1 MTPAALQRLANAK
14 FRFTYGSNALNL
26 AVTLRRRASE
36 PVELLVTPED
46 ASRWLNAA
54 GLFEEPVRIRESE
67 LLELRELRDAIYC
80 IGHAA
85 SEQRPPSAS
94 DLRLLNQAA
103 RRSEALPQLGDDW
116 SVRTLRAGAFN
127 TAIATLARDAIAIF
141 GSDSERSLLRT
152 CEQSDC
158 GGLFL
163 DRSRG
168 ERRRWC
174 SMARCGNRAKVAAFR
189 KRQKEER
196 S

>member
-1 MTPAALQRLANAK
+1 MTPAVQRRLAKAK

-36 PVELLVTPED
+36 PVELLVTADD
-46 ASRWLNAA
+46 AARWLEAA
-54 GLFEEPVRIRESE
+54 GLIAEAARLRESD
-67 LLELRELRDAIYC
+67 LVELRELREAIYR

-85 SEQRPPSAS
+85 AERRSPSSS
-94 DLRLLNQAA
+94 DLRLLNQTA
-103 RRSEALPQLGDDW
+103 RRSEAVPQLGDDW
-116 SVRTLRAGAFN
+116 SVRALRADAFN
-127 TAIATLARDAIAIF
+127 TALATLARDAIAIF
-141 GSDSERSLLRT
+141 GNEGERSRLRT

-158 GGLFL
+158 AGLFL

-189 KRQKEER
+189 KRQKEEQ